1 MHARL
6 TTSHTLNEICSF
18 ASEPQSPFIHM
29 SSSPACSRVAYVKTV
44 LTLLKFQLH
53 TQKSFILR
61 ERRHVSFVRFNLNF
75 SIQMLA
81 SHKKPCLK
89 GCIKL
94 VLLKLFIKQHSNAM

>member
-44 LTLLKFQLH
+44 LTLVEFQLN
-53 TQKSFILR
+53 TEKD
-61 ERRHVSFVRFNLNF
+61 
-75 SIQMLA
+75 
-81 SHKKPCLK
+81 
-89 GCIKL
+89 
-94 VLLKLFIKQHSNAM
+94 

>member
-44 LTLLKFQLH
+44 LTLLEFKNSKL
-53 TQKSFILR
+53 
-61 ERRHVSFVRFNLNF
+61 EE
-75 SIQMLA
+75 LA
-81 SHKKPCLK
+81 WYIIFKRKKD
-89 GCIKL
+89 IF
-94 VLLKLFIKQHSNAM
+94 LLSAGVF